1 VSQRETAVR
10 EELFRVLAERSGNL
24 VSRLDA
30 RGMITYV
37 SGSSQRVLGYTPAE
51 MVGMNGFELTHPDDR
66 DVQRAAFLALVARG
80 QDELPPITSRVRR
93 CDGTYAYLE
102 TACYITRDATGE
114 LAEIY
119 TCARDVTA
127 QTEAKLALEQSEAS
141 LRSMLDAMP
150 EAVVVHDHGT
160 IVTVN
165 RAFVDLLG
173 WDSIDDLVGKHALA
187 NVHPDDK
194 DIVLTRLDSTVRHR
208 LSPEHRLVRR
218 DGVAIPVE
226 VTGVPCLYEG
236 RVAALAMVH
245 DLRERKRVEAELAAA
260 DRMASLGQLSAAVA
274 HEINNPLTYVL
285 GALELLSRDLPRHVH
300 DAGAATA
307 LLARV
312 HDALDGLGR
321 VRDVVRDLHALSTT
335 DDGPTGAIDLH
346 RVLDLAAATADH
358 EIGHR
363 AKLERDDGD
372 IALVAGIEGRLIQV
386 FVNLL
391 VNAAQAIPDGD
402 VAGNEIRIV
411 TRMADA
417 AHVTVE
423 ILDSGRGLPPGGDER
438 LFEPFY
444 TTKPGAG
451 TGLGLSISRR
461 IVTSFGGTM
470 VAEPRTPRGA
480 CFRVTLPVSTAVPE
494 RHAVDVDV
502 PPRTDHAR
510 VLFADDEPLICK
522 VAAAALAPL
531 EVIAVTSGREAIAR
545 LEQGEAFSAIVCDL
559 QMPDLG
565 GIDVHEW
572 IVKFRPELVSRV
584 LFISGGAFTER
595 ARAFLAKSQCRLLRK
610 PFELTA
616 IADAVAEIIASSE

>member
-1 VSQRETAVR
+1 M
-10 EELFRVLAERSGNL
+10 LAERSGNL
-24 VSRLDA
+24 VSRLDS
-30 RGMITYV
+30 RGNITYA
-37 SGSSQRVLGYTPAE
+37 SGSSQRVLGYSSDE
-51 MVGMNGFELTHPDDR
+51 MIGKNGLELTHPDDR
-66 DVQRAAFLALVARG
+66 EAQRAAFLDLVARG
-80 QDELPPITSRVRR
+80 RDELPPITSRVRR

-102 TACYITRDATGE
+102 TACYITRDSTGGI
-114 LAEIY
+114 AEVY

-127 QTEAKLALEQSEAS
+127 QTEAKLALERSEAS

-150 EAVVVHDHGT
+150 DPVVVHDRGM

-173 WDSIDDLVGKHALA
+173 WDSIDYFVGKYALA

-194 DIVLTRLDSTVRHR
+194 ELVLARLESTLRHR
-208 LSPEHRLVRR
+208 RTPEHRLVRR

-260 DRMASLGQLSAAVA
+260 DRMASLGQLAAAVA

-285 GALELLSRDLPRHVH
+285 GALELLRRDLPRHVH
-300 DAGAATA
+300 DDGAATA

-335 DDGPTGAIDLH
+335 DDAPTSAIDLH
-346 RVLDLAAATADH
+346 HVLDLAAATADH

-363 AKLERDDGD
+363 ARLERDDGD

-402 VAGNEIRIV
+402 AAGNEIRIT

-417 AHVTVE
+417 THVVVE
-423 ILDSGRGLPPGGDER
+423 VLDSGRGLPPGGDER

-461 IVTSFGGTM
+461 IVTSFGGTL
-470 VAEPRTPRGA
+470 VAEPRMPHGA
-480 CFRVTLPVSTAVPE
+480 CFRVTLPVSSAAPE
-494 RHAVDVDV
+494 RHVVVADAA
-502 PPRTDHAR
+502 PETTHAR

-522 VAAAALAPL
+522 VAEAALAPH
-531 EVIAVTSGREAIAR
+531 EVVVVTSGREAIAR
-545 LEQGEAFSAIVCDL
+545 LESSEQFSAIVCDL

-572 IVKFRPELVSRV
+572 ITTFRPELAKRV

-616 IADAVAEIIASSE
+616 IADVVAEIIAGSE